1 MSITD
6 HFIKRQDKI
15 FNEAKDYLLILIGTF
30 IYSIGFAAFILPY
43 GLTTGGVAGISS
55 IIYYAK
61 GLEVQVTYFIINLT
75 FLIVAVKVLGLR
87 FCLKTIWG
95 VLSITF
101 WLWLMQ
107 HILKEPDPINPGKMI
122 LPQFVGDQSFMA
134 AVIGALFSGTGL
146 AICFENNGSTG
157 GTDIIAAIVNKYRPV
172 SLGSVI
178 MACDVIIIS
187 SCYFIFHDPAR
198 VIFGFVI
205 LFICSYTLD
214 YWMRRHSQSVQ
225 FMIFSR
231 NYRMIADAIIES
243 GHGVTVLDGEGWY
256 TKSERRTVVCI
267 VRKRQSK
274 EILRIIKL
282 IDPYAMVSMSE
293 AQGVYGHQFDTLQQ
307 IAKSKNK
314 RRTLVLCSNN
324 GTKIETCRVALG
336 SRFEI
341 RSLLD
346 VGCDT
351 RQDFNAAILSQD
363 PKNRVAF
370 LKKYFGFD
378 ALYLGKDGKV
388 TLAEGDYDKENVK
401 FSYFD
406 TIEELKSYLKS
417 EK

>member
-1 MSITD
+1 
-6 HFIKRQDKI
+6 
-15 FNEAKDYLLILIGTF
+15 
-30 IYSIGFAAFILPY
+30 
-43 GLTTGGVAGISS
+43 
-55 IIYYAK
+55 
-61 GLEVQVTYFIINLT
+61 
-75 FLIVAVKVLGLR
+75 
-87 FCLKTIWG
+87 
-95 VLSITF
+95 
-101 WLWLMQ
+101 
-107 HILKEPDPINPGKMI
+107 
-122 LPQFVGDQSFMA
+122 
-134 AVIGALFSGTGL
+134 
-146 AICFENNGSTG
+146 
-157 GTDIIAAIVNKYRPV
+157 
-172 SLGSVI
+172 
-178 MACDVIIIS
+178 
-187 SCYFIFHDPAR
+187 
-198 VIFGFVI
+198 
-205 LFICSYTLD
+205 
-214 YWMRRHSQSVQ
+214 
-225 FMIFSR
+225 
-231 NYRMIADAIIES
+231 
-243 GHGVTVLDGEGWY
+243 
-256 TKSERRTVVCI
+256 
-267 VRKRQSK
+267 
-274 EILRIIKL
+274 
-282 IDPYAMVSMSE
+282 MSE